1 VVSPDPRFVLDSN
14 SASGAREASGEW
26 LTAVGAFLWDVAFG
40 RRGTQRLLG
49 GGLRFISPEASLAP
63 DATQYNVGSG
73 LGRGGGGASG
83 GRDLLGRGG
92 FLQRGSCEQA
102 AQIGVDLGKSIVEDA
117 EDLGRHEG
125 EPEHDVCGRKV
136 IADHVGLVS

>member
-1 VVSPDPRFVLDSN
+1 MAHCCRGVFV
-14 SASGAREASGEW
+14 
-26 LTAVGAFLWDVAFG
+26 G
-40 RRGTQRLLG
+40 RRVWASRNSEVVGRVAPLYFAGSLSRPRRYSVQRWIG
-49 GGLRFISPEASLAP
+49 A
-63 DATQYNVGSG
+63 GS
-73 LGRGGGGASG
+73 GGGASG
-83 GRDLLGRGG
+83 GRDLLERGG

-102 AQIGVDLGKSIVEDA
+102 SQIGVDLGKSIVEDA